1 MVDAIYPGSFDPFT
15 LGHLDIAL
23 RARGIF
29 GNLTI
34 AVGVNGGKTSL
45 LTPNERLELI
55 NEITPP
61 GIKAIA
67 FEGLLADFVQGF
79 EHPVIIK
86 GIRNTADLDGE
97 TPMAQMNKSLAAVET
112 VFLPASPEY
121 GHIASSLVKQ
131 IARLGGDVSAFV
143 PPSVAD
149 KIATLFDLF
158 ERETPVSGG
167 RDEC

>member
-61 GIKAIA
+61 GINAIA
-67 FEGLLADFVQGF
+67 FEGLLADFVRGF

-97 TPMAQMNKSLAAVET
+97 TPMAQMNKTLAGVET
-112 VFLPASPEY
+112 VFLPASAEY

-143 PPSVAD
+143 PLSVAE
-149 KIATLFDLF
+149 KITSLFDS
-158 ERETPVSGG
+158 RTPASG
-167 RDEC
+167 EKNE